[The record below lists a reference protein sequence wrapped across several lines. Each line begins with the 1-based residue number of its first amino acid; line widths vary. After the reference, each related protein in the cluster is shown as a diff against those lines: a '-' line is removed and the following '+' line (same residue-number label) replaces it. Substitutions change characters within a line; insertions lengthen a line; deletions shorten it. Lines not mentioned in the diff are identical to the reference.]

1 MAGSGLTGMVRG
13 AKLVAVAETGPAGF
27 ARPDSDGRQA
37 MAAPFTPG
45 AGLAQACDQGGSMNS
60 RIRADFPVTQDL
72 TYLDTA
78 YDGPYPLPVLEAGL
92 EFLQRRSRGTG
103 GRVQDWLEMLEQ
115 AKGVLAD
122 LINARPGEVAITTN
136 TTQGT
141 NIVATSLG
149 FEPGDNVVWDDLSY
163 PSNAVVWRG
172 LESSRGVEN
181 RVLKNGGGAVSLCD
195 YEKAVDD
202 RTRIISISH
211 VSHRNGFVYDVRGL
225 ADLAHAHGA
234 YLHVDG
240 IQAVGAIAV
249 DVKSAEIDFYTSGV
263 YKWLLGPMGLAFFY
277 VREELLSELE
287 PVFRGFLQVEKW
299 ADDAHLL
306 PQAFYET
313 ARKFET
319 ATVHFHGAFELK
331 AALDYLNGVGMDR
344 IEEQVLRLSSKV
356 WQGMNNLGLRMFTPP
371 EPRSGIVTCI
381 VDNGQAV
388 SRLLQ
393 ENGIVASVNPG
404 RELRISPHFFNT
416 EEEIDHLLSVLQAG
430 L

>member
-1 MAGSGLTGMVRG
+1 MDEG
-13 AKLVAVAETGPAGF
+13 
-27 ARPDSDGRQA
+27 
-37 MAAPFTPG
+37 
-45 AGLAQACDQGGSMNS
+45 
-60 RIRADFPVTQDL
+60 IRSDFPVTKQVI
-72 TYLDTA
+72 YLDTA
-78 YDGPYPLPVLEAGL
+78 YDGPYPLPVLEAGR
-92 EFLQRRSRGTG
+92 EFLERRARGAG
-103 GRVQDWLEMLEQ
+103 GRVQDWLQVLEQ
-115 AKGVLAD
+115 AKVLLAD
-122 LINARPGEVAITTN
+122 LINARPGELAITTN

-141 NIVATSLG
+141 NIVATSLR

-163 PSNAVVWRG
+163 PSNAVVWRS

-181 RVLKNGGGAVSLCD
+181 RVLKNVGGAVSLAE
-195 YEKAVDD
+195 YEKAVDG
-202 RTRIISISH
+202 RTRIISVSQ
-211 VSHRNGFVYDVRGL
+211 VSHRNGFVYDVKGL

-249 DVKSAEIDFYTSGV
+249 DVKSAGIDFYTSGV

-277 VREELLSELE
+277 VREELLPELE

-319 ATVHFHGAFELK
+319 ATVHFQGAFELK

-344 IEEQVLRLSSKV
+344 IEEQVLRLSSRV
-356 WQGMNNLGLRMFTPP
+356 WQGMKDLGLELFTPP
-371 EPRSGIVTCI
+371 GPRSGIVTCV
-381 VDNGQAV
+381 VDDGQAV
-388 SRLLQ
+388 GQHLK
-393 ENGIVASVNPG
+393 ENGIVASINVG

-416 EEEIDHLLSVLQAG
+416 EEEIDRLLSVLEMR

>member
-1 MAGSGLTGMVRG
+1 MDEG
-13 AKLVAVAETGPAGF
+13 
-27 ARPDSDGRQA
+27 
-37 MAAPFTPG
+37 
-45 AGLAQACDQGGSMNS
+45 
-60 RIRADFPVTQDL
+60 IRSDFPVTKEVI
-72 TYLDTA
+72 YLDTA
-78 YDGPYPLPVLEAGL
+78 YDGPYPLPVLEAGRESL
-92 EFLQRRSRGTG
+92 DRRARGIG
-103 GRVQDWLEMLEQ
+103 GRVQDWLHVLGQ
-115 AKGVLAD
+115 AKDDLAGM
-122 LINARPGEVAITTN
+122 IGAKPGEVAITTN

-172 LESSRGVEN
+172 LERTKGVGN
-181 RVLKNGGGAVSLCD
+181 RVLKNRGGAVSLAD
-195 YEKAVDD
+195 YERVVDD
-202 RTRIISISH
+202 KTKIISVSH
-211 VSHRNGFVYDVRGL
+211 ASHRNGYVYDVKGL

-240 IQAVGAIAV
+240 IQAVGAIEI
-249 DVKSAEIDFYTSGV
+249 DVKSAGIDFFTSGV

-277 VREELLSELE
+277 VREELLPELE

-319 ATVHFHGAFELK
+319 ATVHFQGAFELK

-344 IEEQVLRLSSKV
+344 IEEQVLRLSSRV
-356 WQGMNNLGLRMFTPP
+356 WQGMKDLGLELFTPP
-371 EPRSGIVTCI
+371 GPRSGIVTCV
-381 VDNGQAV
+381 VDDGQAV
-388 SRLLQ
+388 GQHLK
-393 ENGIVASVNPG
+393 ENGIVASINVG

-416 EEEIDHLLSVLQAG
+416 EEEIDRLLSVLEMR